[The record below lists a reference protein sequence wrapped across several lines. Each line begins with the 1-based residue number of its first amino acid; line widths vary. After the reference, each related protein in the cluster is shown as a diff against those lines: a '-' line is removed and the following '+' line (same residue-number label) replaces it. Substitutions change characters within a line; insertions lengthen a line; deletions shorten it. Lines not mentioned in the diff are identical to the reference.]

1 MSKYTIAD
9 AKTIIPQD
17 LTPNQIQGVEAYLND
32 GIIPP
37 ADPCGSCDPNFIRKL
52 ISTIQVAER
61 NGLWPPARE
70 EVKAKPKTRAKA
82 KAKTSE
88 PTEPSGEWAEGGYV
102 AGIISKEELE
112 SIQDKRGILLGGK
125 DDPEVDPTEAFK
137 DK

>member
-9 AKTIIPQD
+9 AKFIIPQD
-17 LTPNQIQGVEAYLND
+17 LTPNQIQGVENYLNN
-32 GIIPP
+32 GVIPP

-70 EVKAKPKTRAKA
+70 EVKAKPKPRAKA
-82 KAKTSE
+82 KAKTEEVDE
-88 PTEPSGEWAEGGYV
+88 PTEAWAEGGYV
-102 AGIISKEELE
+102 AGIISKDELE
-112 SIQDKRGILLGGK
+112 SIQEKQGILLGGK
-125 DDPEVDPTEAFK
+125 DDPEVDFTEIFK

>member
-17 LTPNQIQGVEAYLND
+17 ITPNQAQGVEAYLNE

-70 EVKAKPKTRAKA
+70 EVQAKPKPRAKA
-82 KAKTSE
+82 NTKEVKEAD
-88 PTEPSGEWAEGGYV
+88 TEP
-102 AGIISKEELE
+102 
-112 SIQDKRGILLGGK
+112 RGILLGGK
-125 DDPEVDPTEAFK
+125 DDTKVDFTEVFK

>member
-17 LTPNQIQGVEAYLND
+17 ITPNQAQGVEAYLND

-70 EVKAKPKTRAKA
+70 EVQAKPKPRAKT
-82 KAKTSE
+82 KSE
-88 PTEPSGEWAEGGYV
+88 PACV
-102 AGIISKEELE
+102 AGTISDEEIAEIKETRPNLF
-112 SIQDKRGILLGGK
+112 DK
-125 DDPEVDPTEAFK
+125 EAK
-137 DK
+137 

>member
-17 LTPNQIQGVEAYLND
+17 LTPNQIQGVENYLNN
-32 GIIPP
+32 GVIPP
-37 ADPCGSCDPNFIRKL
+37 ADPCGSCEPNFIRKL

-70 EVKAKPKTRAKA
+70 EAQTKPKARS
-82 KAKTSE
+82 KAKTNE
-88 PTEPSGEWAEGGYV
+88 VKEADTEP
-102 AGIISKEELE
+102 
-112 SIQDKRGILLGGK
+112 RGILLGGK
-125 DDPEVDPTEAFK
+125 DDPEVDFTEVFK

>member
-17 LTPNQIQGVEAYLND
+17 LTPNQVQGVEAYLND

-70 EVKAKPKTRAKA
+70 EVKTKPKPRAKAKPKTP
-82 KAKTSE
+82 E
-88 PTEPSGEWAEGGYV
+88 PTEPSGELSEGGYV

-112 SIQDKRGILLGGK
+112 EIQEKRGILLGGI
-125 DDPEVDPTEAFK
+125 DDPNVDFSEVFK

>member
-17 LTPNQIQGVEAYLND
+17 LTPNQIQGVEAYLNY

-37 ADPCGSCDPNFIRKL
+37 ADPCGSCEPNFIRKL

-61 NGLWPPARE
+61 NGLWPPARQ
-70 EVKAKPKTRAKA
+70 EVQAKPSSRRKA
-82 KAKTSE
+82 NTKEAE
-88 PTEPSGEWAEGGYV
+88 DTETPETQGTL
-102 AGIISKEELE
+102 I
-112 SIQDKRGILLGGK
+112 GGK
-125 DDPEVDPTEAFK
+125 DDPEVDFTEVFK

>member
-37 ADPCGSCDPNFIRKL
+37 ADPCGSCDPAFIRKL

-61 NGLWPPARE
+61 NGLWPPHRE
-70 EVKAKPKTRAKA
+70 EVQDKPKPRAKA
-82 KAKTSE
+82 KTKEVTESD
-88 PTEPSGEWAEGGYV
+88 TEPRA
-102 AGIISKEELE
+102 
-112 SIQDKRGILLGGK
+112 ILLGGK
-125 DDPEVDPTEAFK
+125 DDPEVDLTEVFK
-137 DK
+137 GK

>member
-9 AKTIIPQD
+9 AKFIITQD
-17 LTPNQIQGVEAYLND
+17 LTPNQIHGVENYLNN
-32 GIIPP
+32 GVIPP

-70 EVKAKPKTRAKA
+70 EVQAKPKPRAKA
-82 KAKTSE
+82 NTKEVKEAD
-88 PTEPSGEWAEGGYV
+88 TEP
-102 AGIISKEELE
+102 
-112 SIQDKRGILLGGK
+112 RGILLGGN
-125 DDPEVDPTEAFK
+125 DDPEVDFAEVFK

>member
-17 LTPNQIQGVEAYLND
+17 LTPNQIHGVEAYLNE

-37 ADPCGSCDPNFIRKL
+37 ADPCGSCDPAFIRKL

-70 EVKAKPKTRAKA
+70 EVQAKPRAKA
-82 KAKTSE
+82 NTKEVKEAD
-88 PTEPSGEWAEGGYV
+88 TEPRA
-102 AGIISKEELE
+102 
-112 SIQDKRGILLGGK
+112 ILLGGK
-125 DDPEVDPTEAFK
+125 DDPEVDFTEVFK